1 MTSVIDFPRLRRE
14 KTERARAAAQDAI
27 HAALHQA
34 DTIEAS
40 KITTGIELGDTQ
52 RSTLRLLDTQA
63 GDSKT
68 TYLDLLDIRVT
79 TTDLHR
85 RANERAVAVLES
97 TLENER
103 KAARD
108 AAEAFEANERKADE
122 RLSDRRGFVGGIPV
136 AILMIGVWIAVIFTV
151 VITFRETGAA
161 IEAAH
166 SGSKLI
172 ALLFTPITSFISY
185 GIFSLLLL
193 VMVSG
198 LGWVVGFVAFKI
210 TEGRAWS
217 ARQGRAIRQHTDER
231 ESDRR
236 QRHLVEVMARIRAL
250 ANSSGPPQAEGA
262 HADHGSAG

>member
-1 MTSVIDFPRLRRE
+1 VTSIIDFPRLRRE

-27 HAALHQA
+27 RAALHQA

-40 KITTGIELGDTQ
+40 KTTTGIELGDTQ
-52 RSTLRLLDTQA
+52 RTTLRLLDTQA

-68 TYLDLLDIRVT
+68 TYLDLLDIL
-79 TTDLHR
+79 DP
-85 RANERAVAVLES
+85 
-97 TLENER
+97 
-103 KAARD
+103 RD

-122 RLSDRRGFVGGIPV
+122 RLSARRGVVGGIPV
-136 AILMIGVWIAVIFTV
+136 AILMIGVWIAAIFTV

-185 GIFSLLLL
+185 GIISLLLL

-210 TEGRAWS
+210 TEGRARS

-236 QRHLVEVMARIRAL
+236 QRHLVEVMTRIRAL